1 MASDRQPG
9 PKAHSEVSEDSAPRQ
24 SPFGSSYEGDDAVI
38 SSVDF
43 NDDLLRALEQP
54 TAPAASGAAYELVL
68 MSDKEGVDD
77 RVEFDSDRFLIGRE
91 NCDLNMDDRF
101 VSKWHAQLVQ
111 RDGVLL
117 LQDMNSDNGVYLRI
131 ADELALEDKD
141 EILVGRQRLEF
152 RTSWD
157 RAEPD
162 GTSDFV
168 DTLGAP
174 DFESPIRVIRYLEG
188 DRIAEVH
195 PVDQELLIGRRHGD
209 IVCVEDPLL
218 SPEHAEIVKHGD
230 DYFLCDLDSDIGT
243 FIRVHNAVE
252 LVDGDCFM
260 IGRSRFFLRYAD

>member
-9 PKAHSEVSEDSAPRQ
+9 PQANSEVTEESGERA
-24 SPFGSSYEGDDAVI
+24 SPFGSSYEGDEAVI

-43 NDDLLRALEQP
+43 NDDLLRALEKP
-54 TAPAASGAAYELVL
+54 GASASGTPNYELVM
-68 MSDKEGVDD
+68 MSDKEGVDA
-77 RVEFDSDRFLIGRE
+77 RVEVTTDRFLIGRE

-101 VSKWHAQLVQ
+101 VSTSHAQLVQ
-111 RDGVLL
+111 DDGVLL
-117 LQDMNSDNGVYLRI
+117 LQDLSSNNGVYLRI

-141 EILVGRQRLEF
+141 QILLGRQRLEF

-157 RAEPD
+157 RAETD
-162 GTSDFV
+162 GTADFV

-174 DFESPIRVIRYLEG
+174 DFESPVRVIRYLEG
-188 DRIAEVH
+188 DRIAEVR
-195 PVDQELLIGRRHGD
+195 PFDEELLIGRRHGD

-218 SPEHAEIVKHGD
+218 SPEHAEIVKHGE